1 MPQRPIL
8 AAKVAQ
14 CISEFSNIETMLP
27 VVLAF
32 LLSADA
38 ETAIAMFGS
47 LENRAAQLRLLNTA
61 AEKILDEDH
70 FDCWTVL
77 LAKFIKPVMN
87 ERDRFAHWAWGYS
100 PDLPDALLLAKPIE
114 KARAQWEATSP
125 PKPPIIARNKVYV
138 FNASDFDRAIGRL
151 NDSAD
156 LLEAFMKSIWPEPSG
171 PERVLYHQALR
182 NEPRFHELLLAHK
195 AQKNAQQ
202 SQSPS
207 QPLILSGKS

>member
-1 MPQRPIL
+1 MSLSEADFAMQLLSHVHPTARITLGLADTMPQRPIL

-151 NDSAD
+151 ND
-156 LLEAFMKSIWPEPSG
+156 PPQT
-171 PERVLYHQALR
+171 Y
-182 NEPRFHELLLAHK
+182 
-195 AQKNAQQ
+195 
-202 SQSPS
+202 
-207 QPLILSGKS
+207 